1 MMRRAYSF
9 SARGRCETSGVEVD
23 ALCVFYD
30 TRNTVSALAFFDEL
44 ETSLR
49 ETDMLPDC
57 VVIIAD
63 VVHTATLHS
72 HWTSSTAQRESF
84 IDRGRRR
91 GVPFVKA
98 YYFVTWCP
106 TQGLHV
112 RHTEQSTLTLTP
124 PLKSFVDQG
133 LGTLV
138 GNDRVVQVAP
148 AGHVFKH
155 PSKTVN
161 KLFIQARE
169 LASSEA
175 EIAFV
180 GRCIASALPALV
192 SRSLRLV
199 YVDTMGIYAFLREAL
214 TFANV
219 EANILSFHS
228 YEELDKLS
236 PPSEPYAVVISAS
249 TSGRMAKQLVEEQ
262 SFDAARMLTLIDAS
276 RDERISPVLA
286 ALDKISS
293 NFKAKPSDGTETQIE
308 LFGEHFS
315 SKAKP
320 PRAVTLGLAHAP
332 KRLRDFLKEF
342 GLAGL
347 DGLNTQANGS
357 GDRRAICMN
366 SANVGANRRLET
378 WLHKELEWYLP
389 AAVDHVIHADDPGS
403 LALATSAALRIQFLK
418 GASQAPR
425 ITSYSAIKAATLANT
440 RGVLVVQAVTGD
452 GGLLREISR
461 DLREFLTSEVP
472 RHFLVAV
479 ALPQSKEAWLR
490 VQQFLVRNPTSRE
503 YGFSE
508 WLVLPVGAD
517 GTSTPWADLNE
528 LAGQAQISIPAVA
541 GVAPALIQQSVD
553 LAIATVDA
561 ARAGFLPTSAGAALA
576 LTDGFLFFGDV
587 FDGRL
592 NQVPVATTYAT
603 IAAVLQSARELN
615 ALENQLKP
623 TGYESVVL
631 SSENFLR
638 FNDNILQGC
647 LLRAAH
653 QSELDYSSSPQH
665 SRLMKEFLLK
675 VFARHATTYGAA
687 ALEFAAALACGRMKL
702 TPDDM
707 RELKAKC
714 IVSAAPPAGAPSAL
728 LGLLYLIPV

>member
-9 SARGRCETSGVEVD
+9 SARGRCLTSGVEVD

-49 ETDMLPDC
+49 ETDTLPDC

-63 VVHTATLHS
+63 VVHTASLHN
-72 HWTSSTAQRESF
+72 HWMTSTAQRESF
-84 IDRGRRR
+84 VSRGRKR

-106 TQGLHV
+106 TQGLRV
-112 RHTEQSTLTLTP
+112 THTEQATLPLTL
-124 PLKSFVDQG
+124 PLKEFLDQG
-133 LGTLV
+133 LRALV
-138 GNDRVVQVAP
+138 ATDRVVQVAP

-175 EIAFV
+175 EVAFV
-180 GRCIASALPALV
+180 GRCIATAPPASVLRALH
-192 SRSLRLV
+192 LV
-199 YVDTMGIYAFLREAL
+199 YVDTMGIYAFVREAL

-228 YEELDKLS
+228 YEELSTLS

-249 TSGRMAKQLVEEQ
+249 TSGRMAKQLVDKQ
-262 SFDAARMLTLIDAS
+262 GFDATRMLTLIDATRNGRS
-276 RDERISPVLA
+276 SPVLA
-286 ALDKISS
+286 ALDDISS
-293 NFKAKPSDGTETQIE
+293 DFATKPSDGTETQIE

-332 KRLRDFLKEF
+332 KTLRNFLTQF
-342 GLAGL
+342 GLEGL
-347 DGLNTQANGS
+347 NGLNTQANGG
-357 GDRRAICMN
+357 GDRRVVCMN
-366 SANVGANRRLET
+366 STSVGTNPRLAD
-378 WLHKELEWYLP
+378 WLKQELEWYLP
-389 AAVDHVIHADDPGS
+389 AAVDHIIHADDPGS
-403 LALATSAALRIQFLK
+403 QALAAAAAIRIQLLK
-418 GASQAPR
+418 GASQQPR
-425 ITSYSAIKAATLANT
+425 ITSYSAMSAEALAGT
-440 RGVLVVQAVTGD
+440 HGVLVVQAVTGD

-461 DLREFLTSEVP
+461 DLREFLASEVP
-472 RHFLVAV
+472 RHFLAGV

-490 VQQFLVRNPTSRE
+490 VQQFLVRNPTTRE
-503 YGFSE
+503 YGFST
-508 WLVLPVGAD
+508 WLVLPVGTD
-517 GTSTPWADLNE
+517 GASTPWADLNE
-528 LAGQAQISIPAVA
+528 LAAEAQLTAPEID
-541 GVAPALIQQSVD
+541 GVAATLIHDSVD
-553 LAIATVDA
+553 LAVAAVQA
-561 ARAGFLPTSAGAALA
+561 ARGGFLPTSSGTALA

-587 FDGRL
+587 FGTRL

-603 IAAVLQSARELN
+603 IAAVLQSARELS

-707 RELKAKC
+707 RELKAKS
-714 IVSAAPPAGAPSAL
+714 IVSAAPAAGAPSAL
-728 LGLLYLIPV
+728 LGLLFLIAV

>member
-9 SARGRCETSGVEVD
+9 SACGRCEMSGVEVD
-23 ALCVFYD
+23 ALCIFYD

-49 ETDMLPDC
+49 ETDTLPDC
-57 VVIIAD
+57 VIIIAD
-63 VVHTATLHS
+63 VVHTASLHS

-106 TQGLHV
+106 TQGLRV
-112 RHTEQSTLTLTP
+112 THTEQSTLTLTL
-124 PLKSFVDQG
+124 PLKAFLDQG
-133 LGTLV
+133 LEALV
-138 GNDRVVQVAP
+138 ANDRVVQVAP
-148 AGHVFKH
+148 AGHVFRH

-175 EIAFV
+175 EVAFV
-180 GRCIASALPALV
+180 GRCIATRLPALV
-192 SRSLRLV
+192 SRTLRLV
-199 YVDTMGIYAFLREAL
+199 YIDTMGIYAFLREAL
-214 TFANV
+214 TFSNV
-219 EANILSFHS
+219 EANVLSFHS
-228 YEELDKLS
+228 YEELATLS

-262 SFDAARMLTLIDAS
+262 CFDATRMLTLIDAT
-276 RDERISPVLA
+276 RNGRVSPVLA
-286 ALDKISS
+286 ALDKV
-293 NFKAKPSDGTETQIE
+293 NGDFKFKPSDGTETQIE

-320 PRAVTLGLAHAP
+320 PRAVTLGLAHEP
-332 KRLRDFLKEF
+332 KTLRSFLEEF

-347 DGLNTQANGS
+347 NGLNTQANGS
-357 GDRRAICMN
+357 GDRRVVCMN
-366 SANVGANRRLET
+366 SANVGTNGPLLT
-378 WLHKELEWYLP
+378 WLQHELEWYLP

-403 LALATSAALRIQFLK
+403 RSLATAAAVRIQLLK
-418 GASQAPR
+418 GTTQQPR
-425 ITSYSAIKAATLANT
+425 ITSYSEMNAGALAGT

-461 DLREFLTSEVP
+461 DLREFLDSEVP
-472 RHFLVAV
+472 RHFLAGV
-479 ALPQSKEAWLR
+479 ALPQSKEAWVR
-490 VQQFLVRNPTSRE
+490 VQQFLIRNPTTRE
-503 YGFSE
+503 YGFSA
-508 WLVLPVGAD
+508 WLVLPVGSD

-528 LAGQAQISIPAVA
+528 LARKAEVSVPAVE
-541 GVAPALIQQSVD
+541 GAPAALVRDSVD
-553 LAIATVDA
+553 LAIAAVEA
-561 ARAGFLPTSAGAALA
+561 ARDGFLPTSSGAALA
-576 LTDGFLFFGDV
+576 LTDGFLFFGNV
-587 FDGRL
+587 FGARL
-592 NQVPVATTYAT
+592 HEVPVATTYAT

-687 ALEFAAALACGRMKL
+687 ALEFAAALACRRMKL

-707 RELKAKC
+707 RELKAKS
-714 IVSAAPPAGAPSAL
+714 IASASPSTGAPSAL
-728 LGLLYLIPV
+728 LGLLYLIAV